1 MSKPPLMKLKTV
13 LGDALK
19 FRSLS
24 ATEELG
30 RLFDFSVLALS
41 DADNEVD
48 TAALLGTD
56 AVVSITLGDDSKR
69 HFHGVVA
76 RAGLESASG
85 KKIGWRLQ
93 LRPWLWRLTRRA
105 DSRIFQNMTVGD
117 ILKKVFQ
124 NYTGDVAFEL
134 QGSYTPR
141 LYCVQYRETDFN
153 FVSRLME
160 EEGIYY
166 FHRHTEDKHTLVIC
180 DAMTS
185 HADWPGYSTLK
196 FRESQDQLV
205 DLEAITDWRHVH
217 ELTPG
222 KVTLNEYDYLK
233 PSTPLKVDHS
243 SVHDSAPAVLEQY
256 DYPGLYTEKSRGA
269 NLARVRQQELDARV
283 LRISGHTS
291 TIGAVATG
299 YRFALKD
306 HPLKKENTDH
316 VVISTRIDA
325 QYAGYETGQGEMQFS
340 CRFHAMR
347 YAHVFRPE
355 RSTPKPVIAGPQ
367 TAVVVG
373 PAGEEIFTDEHG
385 RVKVQFHWDRLGTK
399 DDNSS
404 CWVRVA
410 SPWAGKAWGMISL
423 PRIGQEVVVDFL
435 EGDPDLPLIT
445 SRVYNAEQI
454 PPYKLPEHKTVST
467 IKSRSSVGGAAA
479 NFNELAFEDKLGSE
493 WIRLHAEKDLIEVV
507 KHDAHRD
514 VGNDQYLKVGHDLT
528 EEIGN
533 NVDRK
538 IKGEYTERID
548 RTADVDVGGA
558 AAVKIGGD
566 LGVKAASDMAL
577 EAGQAF
583 SVKAGTNGDLK
594 FGANLGVAGGAN
606 VHIKGG
612 ANVVIEAGAVLTLKG
627 AMVNI
632 EASGIL
638 SINGSMVKINT
649 GGGGPPGGGANPK
662 TPAAPDAPETVQP
675 STDKIGDVKNDLAQ
689 GR

>member
-1 MSKPPLMKLKTV
+1 MKLKTV

-19 FRSLS
+19 FRGLAAS
-24 ATEELG
+24 EELG

-56 AVVSITLGDDSKR
+56 AVVTITLGDDSKR

-93 LRPWLWRLTRRA
+93 LRPWLWKLTRRA
-105 DSRIFQNMTVGD
+105 DSRIFQNMTVEA
-117 ILKKVFQ
+117 ILKKVFE
-124 NYTGDVAFEL
+124 NYPGDVVFEL
-134 QGSYTPR
+134 QGSYPPR

-196 FRESQDQLV
+196 YRETQDQLV
-205 DLEAITDWRHVH
+205 DLEAITEWRHTY

-243 SVHDSAPAVLEQY
+243 SVHDTAPPVLEHY
-256 DYPGLYTEKSRGA
+256 DYPGLYTEKARGA

-283 LRISGHTS
+283 LHISGATT
-291 TIGAVATG
+291 TIGAVAAG
-299 YRFALKD
+299 FRFTLQD

-316 VVISTRIDA
+316 VVVSTRIDA
-325 QYAGYETGQGEMQFS
+325 QYAGYESGQGEMQFS
-340 CRFHAMR
+340 CRFRAMR
-347 YAHVFRPE
+347 YAHVFRPD

-373 PAGEEIFTDEHG
+373 PGGEEIYTDEHG

-399 DDNSS
+399 DDKSS

-454 PPYKLPEHKTVST
+454 PPYKLPEHKTIST

-479 NFNELAFEDKLGSE
+479 NFNELAFEDKIGSE

-514 VGNDQYLKVGHDLT
+514 VGNDQFLKVGHDHV
-528 EEIGN
+528 EEIGHN
-533 NVDRK
+533 ADLT
-538 IKGEYTERID
+538 IGGDSTE
-548 RTADVDVGGA
+548 TVGGA
-558 AAVKIGGD
+558 LDQSVGQAHALRIGSDQGITVGGSQATSVGSSYSLSVGTGGD
-566 LGVKAASDMAL
+566 ISI
-577 EAGQAF
+577 
-583 SVKAGTNGDLK
+583 GT
-594 FGANLGVAGGAN
+594 NLGVAAGAN

-627 AMVNI
+627 AMVNL

-638 SINGSMVKINT
+638 NINGSMVNINT
-649 GGGGPPGGGANPK
+649 GGGGPPGSGANPK
-662 TPAAPDAPETVQP
+662 SPASPKDPKDVKP
-675 STDKIGDVKNDLAQ
+675 LTDKIDAVKTDLAQ

>member
-1 MSKPPLMKLKTV
+1 MKLKTV

-30 RLFDFSVLALS
+30 RLYDFSVLALS
-41 DADNEVD
+41 DDDNEVD

-56 AVVSITLGDDSKR
+56 AVVTITLGDDSKR

-93 LRPWLWRLTRRA
+93 LRPWLWKLTRRA
-105 DSRIFQNMTVGD
+105 DSRIFQNMTVEA
-117 ILKKVFQ
+117 ILKKVFE
-124 NYTGDVAFEL
+124 NYTGDVVFEL

-185 HADWPGYSTLK
+185 HADWPGYATLK
-196 FRESQDQLV
+196 YRESQDQFT
-205 DLEAITDWRHVH
+205 DLEAITDWRHMH

-233 PSTPLKVDHS
+233 PSTPLKVEHS
-243 SVHDSAPAVLEQY
+243 SVHDTAPAVLEQY
-256 DYPGLYTEKSRGA
+256 DYPGLYTDKGRGA

-283 LRISGHTS
+283 LRISGHTT

-299 YRFALKD
+299 FRFALQD

-316 VVISTRIDA
+316 VVIATRIDA
-325 QYAGYETGQGEMQFS
+325 QYAGYESGQGEMEFS
-340 CRFHAMR
+340 CRFQAMR

-373 PAGEEIFTDEHG
+373 PSGEEIYTDEHG
-385 RVKVQFHWDRLGTK
+385 RVKVQFHWDRQGSK
-399 DDNSS
+399 DDKSS

-454 PPYKLPEHKTVST
+454 PPYKLPDHKTVST

-479 NFNELAFEDKLGSE
+479 NFNELAFEDKIGEE

-507 KHDAHRD
+507 KNDAHRD
-514 VGNDQYLKVGHDLT
+514 VGRDQFLKVGRDHT
-528 EEIGN
+528 EEIVRN
-533 NVDRK
+533 
-538 IKGEYTERID
+538 
-548 RTADVDVGGA
+548 ADLQ
-558 AAVKIGGD
+558 IGGD
-566 LGVKAASDMAL
+566 CT
-577 EAGQAF
+577 EAVGGKLDQKVGNAHTMRIEADQDLTVGGSQAT
-583 SVKAGTNGDLK
+583 SVGSGYSLSANSGGDLR
-594 FGANLGVAGGAN
+594 FGANLGVAAGAN

-612 ANVVIEAGAVLTLKG
+612 ANVVIEAGAMLTLKG
-627 AMVNI
+627 SMVNI
-632 EASGIL
+632 EASGVL
-638 SINGSMVKINT
+638 NINGAMVNVNM

-662 TPAAPDAPETVQP
+662 SPKSPKGAKDVKP
-675 STDKIGDVKNDLAQ
+675 STDKIAAVKDALAN

>member
-19 FRSLS
+19 FRSLAAS
-24 ATEELG
+24 EELG

-93 LRPWLWRLTRRA
+93 LRPWLWKLTRRA
-105 DSRIFQNMTVGD
+105 DSRIFQNMTVEA
-117 ILKKVFQ
+117 ILKKVFE
-124 NYTGDVAFEL
+124 NYPGDVVFEL
-134 QGSYTPR
+134 QGSYSPR

-196 FRESQDQLV
+196 YRETQDQLV
-205 DLEAITDWRHVH
+205 DLEAITEWRHTY

-243 SVHDSAPAVLEQY
+243 SVHDTAPALLEHY

-283 LRISGHTS
+283 LHISGATT
-291 TIGAVATG
+291 TIGAVAAG
-299 YRFALKD
+299 FRFTLQD

-316 VVISTRIDA
+316 VVVSTRIDA
-325 QYAGYETGQGEMQFS
+325 QYAGYESGQGEMEFN
-340 CRFHAMR
+340 CRFRAMR
-347 YAHVFRPE
+347 YAHVFRPD

-373 PAGEEIFTDEHG
+373 PAGEEIYTDEHG

-399 DDNSS
+399 DDKSS

-514 VGNDQYLKVGHDLT
+514 VGNDQFLKVGHDLT
-528 EEIGN
+528 EEIGHN
-533 NVDRK
+533 
-538 IKGEYTERID
+538 
-548 RTADVDVGGA
+548 ADLT
-558 AAVKIGGD
+558 IGGD
-566 LGVKAASDMAL
+566 GTETVGGKLDQSV
-577 EAGQAF
+577 GQAHALRIGSDQGITVGGSQATSVGSGF
-583 SVKAGTNGDLK
+583 SLSVGSGADVRI
-594 FGANLGVAGGAN
+594 GANLGVAAGAN

-612 ANVVIEAGAVLTLKG
+612 MNVVIEAGAVLTLKG
-627 AMVNI
+627 SMVNL

-638 SINGSMVKINT
+638 NINGSMVNINT

-662 TPAAPDAPETVQP
+662 NPASPKDPKDVKP
-675 STDKIGDVKNDLAQ
+675 LTDKIDAVKNDLAQ

>member
-30 RLFDFSVLALS
+30 RLYDFSVLALS
-41 DADNEVD
+41 DDDNEVD

-56 AVVSITLGDDSKR
+56 AAVTITLGDDSKR

-93 LRPWLWRLTRRA
+93 LRPWLWKLTRRA
-105 DSRIFQNMTVGD
+105 DNRIFQNMTVEA
-117 ILKKVFQ
+117 ILKKVFE
-124 NYTGDVAFEL
+124 NYTGDVVFEL

-196 FRESQDQLV
+196 YRESQDQFT

-233 PSTPLKVDHS
+233 PSTPLKVEHS
-243 SVHDSAPAVLEQY
+243 SVHDTAPAVLEQY
-256 DYPGLYTEKSRGA
+256 DYPGLYTEKSRGS

-283 LRISGHTS
+283 LRITGHTT
-291 TIGAVATG
+291 TIGALATG
-299 YRFALKD
+299 FRFALQD

-316 VVISTRIDA
+316 VVIGTRIDA
-325 QYAGYETGQGEMQFS
+325 QYAGYESGQGEMEFS
-340 CRFHAMR
+340 CRFQAMR

-373 PAGEEIFTDEHG
+373 PAGEEIHTDEHG

-399 DDNSS
+399 DDKSS

-454 PPYKLPEHKTVST
+454 PPYKLPDHKTVST

-479 NFNELAFEDKLGSE
+479 NFNELAFEDKIGEE

-507 KHDAHRD
+507 KNDAHRD
-514 VGNDQYLKVGHDLT
+514 VGNDQFLKVGRDHT
-528 EEIGN
+528 EEIVRN
-533 NVDRK
+533 
-538 IKGEYTERID
+538 
-548 RTADVDVGGA
+548 ADL
-558 AAVKIGGD
+558 KIGGD
-566 LGVKAASDMAL
+566 CTEGVGGKLDQTVGDAHAL
-577 EAGQAF
+577 RIGADQDVAISGSQAT
-583 SVKAGTNGDLK
+583 SVGSGYSLSVSSGGDLS
-594 FGANLGVAGGAN
+594 FGASLGVAAGAN
-606 VHIKGG
+606 VHIKGS
-612 ANVVIEAGAVLTLKG
+612 ANVVIEAGAILTLKG
-627 AMVNI
+627 SMVNI

-638 SINGSMVKINT
+638 NINGSMVNVNT
-649 GGGGPPGGGANPK
+649 GGGGPPGSGANPK
-662 TPAAPDAPETVQP
+662 SPKSPKGAKNVKP
-675 STDKIGDVKNDLAQ
+675 STDKIAAVKNALAN